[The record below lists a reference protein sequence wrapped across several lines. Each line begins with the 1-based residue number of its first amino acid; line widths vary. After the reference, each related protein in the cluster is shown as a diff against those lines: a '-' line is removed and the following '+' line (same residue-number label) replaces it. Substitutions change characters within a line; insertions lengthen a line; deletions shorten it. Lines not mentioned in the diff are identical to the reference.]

1 MKIAFFNLNCILRD
15 GLLSSKIVPMYE
27 WRLCSCNA
35 CHKSTIFIKKQV
47 DISGKWKP
55 CMCVCMW
62 KYVHAAASLF
72 SGSCLLHPAPT
83 STLHIWRCWCAEQK
97 TIGCHKGQIPALYLG
112 PVRGSGKSLALDPTM
127 CSDLS
132 FLYMA
137 FFTGPYGQ
145 EPDSRA

>member
-35 CHKSTIFIKKQV
+35 CHKSTYIHKKQV

-62 KYVHAAASLF
+62 KCVHAVASLT
-72 SGSCLLHPAPT
+72 LLRLLSPPPCPY
-83 STLHIWRCWCAEQK
+83 SPLHIWRCWCAEQM
-97 TIGCHKGQIPALYLG
+97 TTGCHKSQIPALYLG
-112 PVRGSGKSLALDPTM
+112 PVKGAGKSLALDPTI

-132 FLYMA
+132 FLYVA
-137 FFTGPYGQ
+137 FFTGPAW
-145 EPDSRA
+145 SRA